1 MWDQRKV
8 LRRRSLEMNTKNH
21 RVVVMAMSYTF
32 NWHIKDILKVSS
44 WAGFFPETNAL
55 LFCLVFGLEEGID
68 NYSIVLDDGLNL
80 AKGLIKGLP

>member
-1 MWDQRKV
+1 
-8 LRRRSLEMNTKNH
+8 
-21 RVVVMAMSYTF
+21 MAMSYTF

-44 WAGFFPETNAL
+44 WAGFSESNAL
-55 LFCLVFGLEEGID
+55 LFCHVFGLEKSID